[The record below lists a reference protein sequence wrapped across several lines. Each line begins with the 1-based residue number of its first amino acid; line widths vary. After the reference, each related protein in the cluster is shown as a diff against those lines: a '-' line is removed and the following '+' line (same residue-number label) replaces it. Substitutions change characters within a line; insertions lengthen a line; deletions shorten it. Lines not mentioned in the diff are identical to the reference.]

1 MKKTIKSF
9 LDKIPKTDLHV
20 HLDGSLRLSTL
31 IDLAKQENVELP
43 SYEEAGL
50 RETVFKD
57 KYNDLPDYLRGFSY
71 TCSVMRNAEN
81 LERIAY
87 ELAQDNLLENV
98 RYLEVRYAPHL
109 HINRNLPSIDKII
122 QAVYNGLEK
131 ARKEHD
137 NTEKV
142 KSGADIPFKF
152 GIIVGA
158 MRYFNEHFSPYY
170 SGLLSSLP
178 YFPQTEVYKIAS
190 MELARA
196 AIELRDDLG
205 LPIVGFD
212 LCGPEKG
219 FPAIDHHDAYKY
231 VHKNFMEKTVHAG
244 EAYGPESIFQAIT
257 DCHADRIGHGT
268 FLYNHDIIQDSDIKN
283 PEKFSYYLAEYIA
296 KRRITIEVCP
306 TSNLQT
312 IPELK
317 TINDHPVSKMI
328 ENRLSVSVCTDNRL
342 ISNTTVTKELSLIVN
357 NIHVTKKQLRDM
369 VIAGFK
375 GCFYYGSYSEHRT
388 FVRTVLNQ
396 YHTLEKD
403 MLGNVEDSDILL

>member
-1 MKKTIKSF
+1 MNKTIKNF
-9 LDKIPKTDLHV
+9 LNKIPKTDIHV

-31 IDLAKQENVELP
+31 IELAKQAKVELP
-43 SYEEAGL
+43 SYEETGL

-71 TCSVMRNAEN
+71 TCAVMQNAEN

-109 HINRNLPSIDKII
+109 HINRNLPSIDKIV
-122 QAVYNGLEK
+122 QAVYKGLEK
-131 ARKEHD
+131 ARVEHD
-137 NTEKV
+137 NTEAV
-142 KSGADIPFKF
+142 KNGKDIPFKY
-152 GIIVGA
+152 GIILGA
-158 MRYFNEHFSPYY
+158 MRYFNENMSPYFA
-170 SGLLSSLP
+170 GLLSSMP
-178 YFPQTEVYKIAS
+178 YAPSTEVYKIAS
-190 MELARA
+190 LELARA
-196 AIELRDDLG
+196 AVELRDDLN

-219 FPAIDHHDAYKY
+219 FPAIDHHDAYRY
-231 VHKNFMEKTVHAG
+231 AHKNFMEKTVHAG

-257 DCHADRIGHGT
+257 DCHANRIGHGT
-268 FLYNHDIIQDSDIKN
+268 FLYHHDTIKDSDIKN

-312 IPELK
+312 IPKLRS
-317 TINDHPVSKMI
+317 ILDHPVKDMI
-328 ENRLSVSVCTDNRL
+328 KNRLSVSVCTDNRL
-342 ISNTTVTKELSLIVN
+342 VSNTNVVKELSLIVN
-357 NIHVTKKQLRDM
+357 NVHITKKQLQDL

-375 GCFYYGSYSEHRT
+375 GCFYHGSYSEHRA
-388 FVRTVLNQ
+388 FVRTALNQ
-396 YHTLEKD
+396 YKLLEKEI
-403 MLGNVEDSDILL
+403 LGDISDSDIL

>member
-1 MKKTIKSF
+1 MNKTIRSF
-9 LDKIPKTDLHV
+9 LNKIPKTDLHV

-31 IDLAKQENVELP
+31 IELAKQEKVELP
-43 SYEEAGL
+43 SYDEAGL
-50 RETVFKD
+50 RGTVFKD
-57 KYNDLPDYLRGFSY
+57 KYSDLPDYLRGFSY
-71 TCSVMRNAEN
+71 TCAVMQNAEN

-87 ELAQDNLLENV
+87 ELAQDNILENV
-98 RYLEVRYAPHL
+98 RYLEVRYAPQL
-109 HINRNLPSIDKII
+109 HVNRNLPSIDKII

-137 NTEKV
+137 NTEEV
-142 KSGADIPFKF
+142 KSGVDIPFKF

-178 YFPQTEVYKIAS
+178 YFPQTDVYKIAS

-196 AIELRDDLG
+196 AIELRDNLN

-219 FPAIDHHDAYKY
+219 FPAIDHHDAFRY

-283 PEKFSYYLAEYIA
+283 PEKFSHYLAEYIA

-317 TINDHPVSKMI
+317 TINDHPVKKMI
-328 ENRLSVSVCTDNRL
+328 DHRLSVSICTDNRL
-342 ISNTTVTKELSLIVN
+342 ISNTTVTKELSLIVD
-357 NIHVTKKQLRDM
+357 NISVTKKQLRDM

-375 GCFYYGSYSEHRT
+375 GCFYYGSYGEHRD

-396 YHTLEKD
+396 YDTLEND
-403 MLGNVEDSDILL
+403 ILGNVKDTDIL